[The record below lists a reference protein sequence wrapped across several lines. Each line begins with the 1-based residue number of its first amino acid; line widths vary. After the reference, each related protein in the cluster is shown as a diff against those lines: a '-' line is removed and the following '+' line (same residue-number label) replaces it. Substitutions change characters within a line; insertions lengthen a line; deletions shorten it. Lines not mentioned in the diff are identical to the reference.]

1 MSKLLCKAQIGSHA
15 HREDNS
21 ITGYGHL
28 AAVRLLEDTA
38 RWGDF
43 QQLMLCKLA
52 HASEAA
58 FHIDDV
64 LEMLSGSDLWQEIV
78 DRDMVALAGQL
89 LSGFQA
95 SHAGAD
101 HNDSLSG
108 QNHLFRENIRGG
120 IHVFSINA
128 GDGAWDQGR
137 CSGGHKDGVR
147 F

>member
-1 MSKLLCKAQIGSHA
+1 MPI
-15 HREDNS
+15 EDNS

-78 DRDMVALAGQL
+78 DRDMVALAGQI

-95 SHAGAD
+95 SLPAPTTTTVFPVRITFSERISEAVYSFLHQCRGW
-101 HNDSLSG
+101 SG
-108 QNHLFRENIRGG
+108 IRGCP
-120 IHVFSINA
+120 A
-128 GDGAWDQGR
+128 AT
-137 CSGGHKDGVR
+137 KTA
-147 F
+147 